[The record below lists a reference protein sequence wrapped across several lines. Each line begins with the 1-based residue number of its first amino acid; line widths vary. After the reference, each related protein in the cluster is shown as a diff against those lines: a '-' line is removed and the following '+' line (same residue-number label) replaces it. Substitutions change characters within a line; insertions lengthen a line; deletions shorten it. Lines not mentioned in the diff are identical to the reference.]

1 MTGKKAEVRVLIA
14 DDHPL
19 IIEGLTTALARHHI
33 KVVAPAATTAEVL
46 ARYEQHHADVVVLDV
61 RFGEAMTGLDVA
73 RDLLARHPQAR
84 IVFYSQFDQDEIIRE
99 AYRIGGK
106 GFITKNTPT
115 ETLAEAID
123 QVRQGKTH
131 FLPNI
136 AERLALIG
144 VRRDDS
150 PQTKLEP
157 RELEVF
163 VLMAQ
168 GKTNLEIAEAMSL
181 SPKTIS
187 VTSQNIKDKLGI
199 HRPADITLLAVRH
212 KLVEP

>member
-1 MTGKKAEVRVLIA
+1 MSKIRVLIA

-19 IIEGLTTALARHHI
+19 IIEGLTTALTRHGI
-33 KVVAPAATTAEVL
+33 QVVGQAIATGEVL
-46 ARYEQHHADVVVLDV
+46 AQYAQSKADVVVLDV

-73 RDLLARHPQAR
+73 QDLIARHPQAR
-84 IVFYSQFDQDEIIRE
+84 IVFYSQFDKNEIIRE

-115 ETLAEAID
+115 ETLAEAIE
-123 QVRQGKTH
+123 QVQQGKTH

-136 AERLALIG
+136 AERLALMG

-150 PQTKLEP
+150 PRNKLEP
-157 RELEVF
+157 RELDVF
-163 VLMAQ
+163 VRMAQ
-168 GKTNLEIAEAMSL
+168 GRTNHEIAEAMSL

-187 VTSQNIKDKLGI
+187 VVSQNI
-199 HRPADITLLAVRH
+199 
-212 KLVEP
+212 

>member
-1 MTGKKAEVRVLIA
+1 MTAIRVLIA

-19 IIEGLTTALARHHI
+19 IIEGLTTALTRHGVQ
-33 KVVAPAATTAEVL
+33 VVAQATSTVEVL
-46 ARYEQHHADVVVLDV
+46 AQFKQCKADVVVLDV
-61 RFGEAMTGLDVA
+61 RFGEAMSGLDVA
-73 RDLLARHPQAR
+73 QDLIAKHPQAR

-99 AYRIGGK
+99 AYRIGGM
-106 GFITKNTPT
+106 GFVTKNTPT

-123 QVRQGKTH
+123 QVHQGKTH

-150 PQTKLEP
+150 PRTRLEA
-157 RELEVF
+157 RELDVF
-163 VLMAQ
+163 VRMAQ
-168 GKTNLEIAEAMSL
+168 GMTNVEIAEAMSL

-187 VTSQNIKDKLGI
+187 VISQNIKDKLGI
-199 HRPADITLLAVRH
+199 HRAADITLLAVKH